1 MDDFLEALVQ
11 RVPVGDDRY
20 IKPWW
25 MIVFGFALALA
36 FAFFIVGLYA
46 LATVE
51 LVAAVWM
58 AYPLTESDLS

>member
-25 MIVFGFALALA
+25 MIFFGVGLALSA
-36 FAFFIVGLYA
+36 AFFTLGLYA
-46 LATVE
+46 LALVE
-51 LVAAVWM
+51 LVAAVYM
-58 AYPLTESDLS
+58 AYPLKESGLS